1 MSSFP
6 PGALALIVVA
16 AFVHVVPHVAIKGAR
31 ERTPFVWWMLLVNG
45 VAYAPL
51 LAFAHGAPPL
61 HAVGLIVASGVA
73 EVAFL
78 LALSR
83 AYATGALSVAY
94 PLSRGT
100 APLFLLLFA
109 LVFLHERVTSGG
121 VIGLSLIAAGIYLLN
136 LRTAPGP
143 NAATTSLASSF
154 HTPAAAWAIAAG
166 FCTAAYTAIDKVGV
180 TLMHPFAYLEAV
192 MLVALI
198 AYTPLA
204 VRCGWASLRSEVAHS
219 PLRVVIAGLTMP
231 LAYAL
236 VLWAMHL
243 GARASYTGAVREVSV
258 VVAAA
263 VGVIAF
269 RESLSIPRMAGT
281 LAVLAGILAIVW
293 RG

>member
-6 PGALALIVVA
+6 PGALALIVIA

-51 LAFAHGAPPL
+51 LAFARSAPSPST
-61 HAVGLIVASGVA
+61 AGLIVASGLA

-109 LVFLHERVTSGG
+109 IVFLHERVSPTG
-121 VIGLSLIAAGIYLLN
+121 VTGLLLIAAGIYLLN

-143 NAATTSLASSF
+143 NAAATLVPSF
-154 HTPAAAWAIAAG
+154 HTPAAAWAITAG
-166 FCTAAYTAIDKVGV
+166 FCTAAYTAIDKAGV
-180 TLMHPFAYLEAV
+180 ARMHPFAYLEAV

-204 VRCGWASLRSEVAHS
+204 WRCGWASLRSEVVHS
-219 PLRVVIAGLTMP
+219 PVRVLIAGLTMP

-263 VGVIAF
+263 VGVLAF
-269 RESLSIPRMAGT
+269 REHLSLTRIAGT